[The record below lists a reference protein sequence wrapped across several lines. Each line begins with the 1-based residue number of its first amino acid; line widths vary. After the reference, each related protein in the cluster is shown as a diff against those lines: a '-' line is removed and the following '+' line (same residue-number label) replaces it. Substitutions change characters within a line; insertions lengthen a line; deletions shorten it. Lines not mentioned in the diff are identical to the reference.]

1 MVTQRRKG
9 VTTLIKLG
17 LMTLKSFMFPLV
29 NGEDGTK
36 MERKNILNNSI
47 KKGKMMAFLLF
58 GTKMELRLENGIIK
72 MDKKMG
78 HLKYGLAM
86 EKSRKKRYIKKGKK
100 MV

>member
-1 MVTQRRKG
+1 MATQRRRG

-17 LMTLKSFMFPLV
+17 LMTLKNFRFPLV
-29 NGEDGTK
+29 NGEDGMK

-72 MDKKMG
+72 KEKKMD
-78 HLKYGLAM
+78 HLQYGM
-86 EKSRKKRYIKKGKK
+86 EMVKSRKKRYIKKGKK

>member
-1 MVTQRRKG
+1 MATRRRRG
-9 VTTLIKLG
+9 VTILIKSG
-17 LMTLKSFMFPLV
+17 LMKLKSFRFPLV
-29 NGEDGTK
+29 NGEDGMK

-78 HLKYGLAM
+78 HLKCGLTM

>member
-1 MVTQRRKG
+1 
-9 VTTLIKLG
+9 
-17 LMTLKSFMFPLV
+17 MTLKNFMFPLV

-86 EKSRKKRYIKKGKK
+86 GKSRKKRYKKKGKK

>member
-1 MVTQRRKG
+1 MAIQKKKG
-9 VTTLIKLG
+9 GTILIKLG
-17 LMTLKSFMFPLV
+17 LMILKNFRSPLV

-78 HLKYGLAM
+78 HLKYGLAT

>member
-1 MVTQRRKG
+1 MAIQRRRG
-9 VTTLIKLG
+9 LIILIKLG
-17 LMTLKSFMFPLV
+17 SMTLKNFRFQQV

-36 MERKNILNNSI
+36 MDNQNILNNSI

-78 HLKYGLAM
+78 HLKYGLTM
-86 EKSRKKRYIKKGKK
+86 EKSRKKRYIKKEKK

>member
-1 MVTQRRKG
+1 M
-9 VTTLIKLG
+9 
-17 LMTLKSFMFPLV
+17 

-36 MERKNILNNSI
+36 MGNKNILSNSI

-72 MDKKMG
+72 MDKRMG
-78 HLKYGLAM
+78 LLKYGLEM
-86 EKSRKKRYIKKGKK
+86 VESRKKRHIKKGKK